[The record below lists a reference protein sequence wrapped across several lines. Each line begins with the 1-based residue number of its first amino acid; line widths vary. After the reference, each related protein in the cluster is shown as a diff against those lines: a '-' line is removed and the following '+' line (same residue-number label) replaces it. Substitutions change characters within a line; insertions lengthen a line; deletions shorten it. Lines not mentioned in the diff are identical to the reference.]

1 MNDKGAALIYI
12 IAALVLLTG
21 ISAAI
26 HSQYATTLGTTLED
40 NRADQATYAAYS
52 GLNYTRA
59 QNDAA
64 LAALHTAGSTDF
76 SMTSGLTFRLN
87 VGVKNTGAGTYPVTV
102 LGTANP
108 GTPYVSNALMTA
120 NVTPVPSGGTN
131 NSSGKNVNTGKNI
144 KVAGYVEGD
153 VLSETLSI
161 QGGSTIAGSVTTT
174 STTGTLT
181 ITGGV
186 RVGGAGEFVCSNAN
200 ITVSGGSDVVNGDLY
215 AQGDVLI
222 DGGATINGNIY
233 AKGSVTINGGS
244 KVWGNIHSLSTV
256 NFMNG
261 QMGTAS
267 TKQYIYAADTVTV
280 TGGSTIYVD
289 IHSQDNIALQNITV
303 YGNMYAKNGVTQTQ
317 WQTHLYGSIFS
328 APTAP
333 TAPVACATYTP
344 PTAPTFTA
352 TTPITINGQK
362 TFTAGNYYYTTFST
376 AWTDIC
382 FDVSGGDINIFVS
395 GNASSNATIYVQ
407 TSSTG
412 NCFNN
417 SNKMDSI
424 NETFYASAAK
434 VFLYTG
440 GTFTLGGGVDWFG
453 TILASG
459 NIYPG
464 GGTSVIGSLHS
475 INGSVNPNSTWY
487 EIKYV
492 ESNYLSS
499 H

>member
-1 MNDKGAALIYI
+1 MNNKGAALLYI
-12 IAALVLLTG
+12 LFCMVLLAG
-21 ISAAI
+21 LSATI
-26 HSQYATTLGTTLED
+26 YSQYATTLGTSLED
-40 NRADQATYAAYS
+40 NRADQATYAASS
-52 GLNYTRA
+52 GLNYARA
-59 QNDAA
+59 QNDSA

-76 SMTSGLTFRLN
+76 SMTNGVSFRLN
-87 VGVKNTGAGTYPVTV
+87 VGVKDTGAGTYPVTV
-102 LGTANP
+102 IGTANP

-120 NVTPVPSGGTN
+120 NVPPVSSGTTN
-131 NSSGKNVNTGKNI
+131 PSGKNVNTGKSI

-161 QGGSTIAGSVTTT
+161 QGGSTIAGSITTT
-174 STTGTLT
+174 SPTATLI

-186 RVGGAGEFVCSNAN
+186 RVGGPGEFVCSNAN

-215 AQGDVLI
+215 AQGNVLI

-244 KVWGNIHSLSTV
+244 RVWGNIHSLSTV
-256 NFMNG
+256 NFLNG

-303 YGNMYAKNGVTQTQ
+303 YGNMYALNGVTETQ
-317 WQTHLYGSIFS
+317 WLTHLYGSIFTG
-328 APTAP
+328 PTAP

-352 TTPITINGQK
+352 TTPITINSQR

-395 GNASSNATIYVQ
+395 GSASSNATIYVK
-407 TSSTG
+407 TSSSG
-412 NCFNN
+412 NCFIN

-424 NETFYASAAK
+424 SETFYASAAK

-453 TILASG
+453 TIMASG

-492 ESNYLSS
+492 ESNYVSS

>member
-1 MNDKGAALIYI
+1 MDTKGVTLIYA
-12 IAALVLLTG
+12 IAALVLLAG
-21 ISAAI
+21 VSAAI
-26 HSQYATTLGTTLED
+26 HSQYATTLGTMLED
-40 NRADQATYAAYS
+40 NRADLATYAAYS
-52 GLNYTRA
+52 GLNYARS

-64 LAALHTAGSTDF
+64 LATLHTAGSTDF
-76 SMTSGLTFRLN
+76 SMTNGVSFRLN
-87 VGVKNTGAGTYPVTV
+87 VGVKDTGAGTYPVTV
-102 LGTANP
+102 LGMANP
-108 GTPYVSNALMTA
+108 GTSYVSNALMTA
-120 NVTPVPSGGTN
+120 NITPASSGGTN
-131 NSSGKNVNTGKNI
+131 NSSGKNVNTAKNI

-161 QGGSTIAGSVTTT
+161 QGGSTIAGSITTT
-174 STTGTLT
+174 SPTATLT
-181 ITGGV
+181 ISGGV
-186 RVGGAGEFVCSNAN
+186 KVGGTGEFVCSNAN

-261 QMGTAS
+261 SMGTAS

-289 IHSQDNIALQNITV
+289 IHSQANIDLQNITI
-303 YGNMYAKNGVTQTQ
+303 YGNMYAKSGVTETQ
-317 WQTHLYGSIFS
+317 WNTHLYGNIYTN
-328 APTAP
+328 PTAP
-333 TAPVACATYTP
+333 TPPVACATYTP

-352 TTPITINGQK
+352 TTPITINSQK

-382 FDVSGGDINIFVS
+382 FDVSAGDINIFVS
-395 GNASSNATIYVQ
+395 GDASSNATIYVK
-407 TSSTG
+407 TSTNG

-424 NETFYASAAK
+424 DETFYTSAAK
-434 VFLYTG
+434 IFLYTG
-440 GTFTLGGGVDWFG
+440 GKFTLGGGVDWFG
-453 TILASG
+453 TVLASG
-459 NIYPG
+459 SIYPAG
-464 GGTSVIGSLHS
+464 GSSIIGSLHS
-475 INGSVNPNSTWY
+475 INGTVNPDGSWY

-492 ESNYLSS
+492 ESNYLSN

>member
-52 GLNYTRA
+52 GLNYARA

-64 LAALHTAGSTDF
+64 LSALHTAGSTDF
-76 SMTSGLTFRLN
+76 SMTNGLMFRLS
-87 VGVKNTGAGTYPVTV
+87 VDDKNAGTYPVTV
-102 LGTANP
+102 LGTANT

-120 NVTPVPSGGTN
+120 NVTPVSSGGTN
-131 NSSGKNVNTGKNI
+131 NSAGKNVNTGKSI

-161 QGGSTIAGSVTTT
+161 QGGSTIAGSITTT
-174 STTGTLT
+174 STTATLT

-289 IHSQDNIALQNITV
+289 IHSQDNIALQNITA

-317 WQTHLYGSIFS
+317 WQTHLYGSIFT

-352 TTPITINGQK
+352 TSPINITNNM
-362 TFTAGNYYYTTFST
+362 TFTAGNYYYST
-376 AWTDIC
+376 LKTNWINVCLDVTD
-382 FDVSGGDINIFVS
+382 GDINIFVS
-395 GNASSNATIYVQ
+395 GDTKSNAALYIK
-407 TSSTG
+407 TSKSG
-412 NCFNN
+412 DCFDQ
-417 SNKMDSI
+417 SNLMDNIS
-424 NETFYASAAK
+424 ETFYASASK

-440 GTFTLGGGVDWFG
+440 GEFRLGGGVDWFG
-453 TILASG
+453 TVLASG
-459 NIYPG
+459 SIYPAG
-464 GGTSVIGSLHS
+464 GSSIIGSLHS
-475 INGSVNPNSTWY
+475 IYGTVNPAGSWY